1 MRIAYKP
8 YRVPVSTMSAEN
20 SSEPSSSSTL
30 FRIVLP
36 ILILG
41 LALGGGYW
49 LMNKPPAADKDDGP
63 PPRTSRIVD
72 VITVPPTVESLV
84 VEAMGTVMPSKQI
97 ELRPRVGGYVISI
110 HPQLI
115 PGGVIAENDTML
127 TLDPTDFELTV
138 KQREADLASTQSAL
152 ELEKAQQATARE
164 ELALIGERVSDED
177 KRYVLREPQLANI
190 EAQIKSAEARLAE
203 ATTALERANIRAPF
217 NAVVMDRSVDVG
229 SQIGQNSP
237 LATLAGSD
245 TFWIEFQVPTD
256 ELQWIHFPDANHP
269 KGSEVVIHD
278 ETAWHNSV
286 NRTGHV
292 IGLASDLEQG
302 ARTAKVLVEVADP
315 LALKEE
321 NAASPKLLLNSY
333 VHGEIQ
339 GINIEE
345 SVEIPRDYLR
355 RNDTAWV
362 MNDEGKLEIRKVAV
376 IYTGRD
382 AVIITDGI
390 KVGEK
395 LITTRLRAAVD
406 GMDVRVEEP
415 TEEEPAE

>member
-1 MRIAYKP
+1 
-8 YRVPVSTMSAEN
+8 MSAEN
-20 SSEPSSSSTL
+20 SNEHSGSLTL
-30 FRIVLP
+30 FRIALP
-36 ILILG
+36 IFILG
-41 LALGGGYW
+41 VALAGGYW
-49 LMNKPPAADKDDGP
+49 LLIKQPAADKEDVP
-63 PPRTSRIVD
+63 PPRTARLVE
-72 VITVPPTVESLV
+72 VMTVPPTVESLV
-84 VEAMGTVMPSKQI
+84 VEAMGTVQPSKQI
-97 ELRPRVGGYVISI
+97 ELRPRVGGFVISI
-110 HPQLI
+110 HSQLI
-115 PGGVIAENDTML
+115 PGGVIAENDLML

-164 ELALIGERVSDED
+164 ELALIGERVSEED

-203 ATTALERANIRAPF
+203 ATTALERAKIRAPF

-256 ELQWIHFPDANHP
+256 ELRWIRFPDASHP

-278 ETAWHNSV
+278 DTAWSKSM
-286 NRTGHV
+286 NRTGYV
-292 IGLASDLEQG
+292 IGLASDLEEG

-321 NAASPKLLLNSY
+321 NTNSPKLLLNGY
-333 VHGEIQ
+333 VHGDIK
-339 GINIEE
+339 GIDIPE

-362 MNDEGKLEIRKVAV
+362 MDDEGKLEIRAVTV
-376 IYTGRD
+376 IYIGRD
-382 AVIITDGI
+382 AVIISDGL
-390 KVGEK
+390 KAGDK

-415 TEEEPAE
+415 TEEALAE